1 MTRLLEQAFDKVSTL
16 PDAQQDELARVML
29 QLAGVDQPPIQLT
42 PEEEADL
49 AEADAEI
56 APASWPQPRRNVGKA
71 CPVKVRLHAAPSRR
85 STRLSSALKLDHLR
99 ARPTFANASWPLSH
113 CCRNNLAQDV
123 QQAAQMSAASRQI
136 PFLT

>member
-16 PDAQQDELARVML
+16 PDAQQDELARVLL

-56 APASWPQPRRNVGKA
+56 ARGELDTAEE
-71 CPVKVRLHAAPSRR
+71 VRAMWAKHA
-85 STRLSSALKLDHLR
+85 L
-99 ARPTFANASWPLSH
+99 
-113 CCRNNLAQDV
+113 
-123 QQAAQMSAASRQI
+123 
-136 PFLT
+136 